1 MDARGAELEEQ
12 TPHHV
17 AMLNPTLLPRPLRR
31 PRPDS
36 PLRLAQASGGHSGIV
51 TLLDH
56 EVFPVN
62 VPSLSRLS
70 LSAGVVAATGFFA
83 LLLTLGSHPLAAQ
96 ESSAEAIQGWIG
108 QLGAEQFAERES
120 ASRSLAAAG
129 PAALG
134 PLAEAARGGDLEVA
148 SRAIDVIRGYLDPPA
163 AAGQGAGEGEGE
175 GPGEETGEQP
185 AADAPVEPFLESSSL
200 EKSSR
205 AVALA
210 LEAERLLE
218 TLAEGPPGP
227 VPQIAATA
235 LEFHQLGMHE
245 AAQDRLQALGAKIND
260 NYLSMA
266 SGKRGLEAV
275 IDTRWKGSPDDL
287 RLLPRLRNLRHVG
300 IHGLKI
306 DAQTLAL
313 LGRLRSLENIQLY
326 GTGVSD
332 EAVAALAARFPN
344 AEIDVRKGGKL
355 GVGGQRI
362 VGPCQITQVVAGSA
376 ADRAG
381 LQIGDVVLSMDGV
394 AVKNFEGLTEY
405 VGRHGPGES
414 IEVEIERAVAGKVP
428 QRFTATVTLD
438 GWD

>member
-1 MDARGAELEEQ
+1 VVGMDARGAEMEERA
-12 TPHHV
+12 PHRV
-17 AMLNPTLLPRPLRR
+17 AMLNPTLLPGPLRR
-31 PRPDS
+31 LRPDS
-36 PLRLAQASGGHSGIV
+36 PLRLAQASGGPSGIV
-51 TLLDH
+51 TVLDH
-56 EVFPVN
+56 EVFPVA
-62 VPSLSRLS
+62 VPSPSRLS
-70 LSAGVVAATGFFA
+70 HSAGVVAATGFFA
-83 LLLTLGSHPLAAQ
+83 LLLTLGSPPVGAE
-96 ESSAEAIQGWIG
+96 ESSTEAIQGWIG

-163 AAGQGAGEGEGE
+163 AAG
-175 GPGEETGEQP
+175 EETGEPQ
-185 AADAPVEPFLESSSL
+185 AGADAPAETSL
-200 EKSSR
+200 ETSAR
-205 AVALA
+205 DVALA

-235 LEFHQLGMHE
+235 LEYHQLGMHE
-245 AAQDRLQALGAKIND
+245 AAQERLQALGAKIND

-275 IDTRWKGSPDDL
+275 IDTRWKGSPEDL

-306 DAQTLAL
+306 DAPTLAL

>member
-1 MDARGAELEEQ
+1 
-12 TPHHV
+12 
-17 AMLNPTLLPRPLRR
+17 MLNPTLLPRPLRR

-36 PLRLAQASGGHSGIV
+36 LLRLAQASGGHSGIV
-51 TLLDH
+51 TVLDH

-70 LSAGVVAATGFFA
+70 LAAGVVAATGFLA
-83 LLLTLGSHPLAAQ
+83 LLLTLGSPPVAAQ
-96 ESSAEAIQGWIG
+96 ESSAEAIQDWIG

-163 AAGQGAGEGEGE
+163 AAGEGAGE

-185 AADAPVEPFLESSSL
+185 AADAPVEPSLESSS
-200 EKSSR
+200 R
-205 AVALA
+205 TVALA

-245 AAQDRLQALGAKIND
+245 AAQDRLQALGAKISD

-275 IDTRWKGSPDDL
+275 IDTRWKGSPEDL

>member
-1 MDARGAELEEQ
+1 M
-12 TPHHV
+12 H
-17 AMLNPTLLPRPLRR
+17 
-31 PRPDS
+31 
-36 PLRLAQASGGHSGIV
+36 
-51 TLLDH
+51 
-56 EVFPVN
+56 

-83 LLLTLGSHPLAAQ
+83 LLLTLGSPPVAAQ

-163 AAGQGAGEGEGE
+163 AAGDGAKKGDGARNGEGEE
-175 GPGEETGEQP
+175 TGEETGEQP
-185 AADAPVEPFLESSSL
+185 AADAPVESSL
-200 EKSSR
+200 ENSSR
-205 AVALA
+205 DVALA

-275 IDTRWKGSPDDL
+275 IDTRWKGSPEDL

>member
-1 MDARGAELEEQ
+1 MNA
-12 TPHHV
+12 
-17 AMLNPTLLPRPLRR
+17 
-31 PRPDS
+31 
-36 PLRLAQASGGHSGIV
+36 
-51 TLLDH
+51 
-56 EVFPVN
+56 
-62 VPSLSRLS
+62 PSLSRLS
-70 LSAGVVAATGFFA
+70 HSAGVVAATGFFA
-83 LLLTLGSHPLAAQ
+83 LLLTLGSPPVAAQ

-108 QLGAEQFAERES
+108 QLGAEQFADRES

-163 AAGQGAGEGEGE
+163 AAGEGAGEGEG
-175 GPGEETGEQP
+175 PGKETGEQP
-185 AADAPVEPFLESSSL
+185 AADAPVEPSLENSSL
-200 EKSSR
+200 ENSSR

-245 AAQDRLQALGAKIND
+245 AAQDRLQALGAKISD

-275 IDTRWKGSPDDL
+275 IDTRWKGSPEDL

>member
-1 MDARGAELEEQ
+1 ME
-12 TPHHV
+12 
-17 AMLNPTLLPRPLRR
+17 
-31 PRPDS
+31 
-36 PLRLAQASGGHSGIV
+36 
-51 TLLDH
+51 
-56 EVFPVN
+56 
-62 VPSLSRLS
+62 PSL
-70 LSAGVVAATGFFA
+70 
-83 LLLTLGSHPLAAQ
+83 
-96 ESSAEAIQGWIG
+96 EN
-108 QLGAEQFAERES
+108 
-120 ASRSLAAAG
+120 
-129 PAALG
+129 
-134 PLAEAARGGDLEVA
+134 
-148 SRAIDVIRGYLDPPA
+148 
-163 AAGQGAGEGEGE
+163 
-175 GPGEETGEQP
+175 
-185 AADAPVEPFLESSSL
+185 
-200 EKSSR
+200 SSR

-245 AAQDRLQALGAKIND
+245 AAQDRLLALGAKIND

-275 IDTRWKGSPDDL
+275 IDTRWKGSPEDL

-428 QRFTATVTLD
+428 QRFTTTVTLD

>member
-1 MDARGAELEEQ
+1 M
-12 TPHHV
+12 H
-17 AMLNPTLLPRPLRR
+17 
-31 PRPDS
+31 
-36 PLRLAQASGGHSGIV
+36 
-51 TLLDH
+51 
-56 EVFPVN
+56 

-83 LLLTLGSHPLAAQ
+83 LLLTLGSPPVAAQ

-108 QLGAEQFAERES
+108 QLGAEQFADRES

-163 AAGQGAGEGEGE
+163 AAGEGAKKGEGEE
-175 GPGEETGEQP
+175 TGEETGEQP
-185 AADAPVEPFLESSSL
+185 AADAPVESSL
-200 EKSSR
+200 ENSSR
-205 AVALA
+205 DVALA

-275 IDTRWKGSPDDL
+275 IDTRWKGSPEDL

>member
-1 MDARGAELEEQ
+1 M
-12 TPHHV
+12 H
-17 AMLNPTLLPRPLRR
+17 
-31 PRPDS
+31 
-36 PLRLAQASGGHSGIV
+36 
-51 TLLDH
+51 
-56 EVFPVN
+56 

-83 LLLTLGSHPLAAQ
+83 LLLTLGSPPVAAQ

-163 AAGQGAGEGEGE
+163 AAGEGAKKGEGEE
-175 GPGEETGEQP
+175 TGEETGEQP
-185 AADAPVEPFLESSSL
+185 AADAPVESSL
-200 EKSSR
+200 ENSSR
-205 AVALA
+205 DVALA

-245 AAQDRLQALGAKIND
+245 AAQDRLLALGAKIND

-275 IDTRWKGSPDDL
+275 IDTRWKGSPEDL

>member
-1 MDARGAELEEQ
+1 
-12 TPHHV
+12 
-17 AMLNPTLLPRPLRR
+17 
-31 PRPDS
+31 
-36 PLRLAQASGGHSGIV
+36 
-51 TLLDH
+51 
-56 EVFPVN
+56 VN

-83 LLLTLGSHPLAAQ
+83 LLLTLGSPPVAAL

-163 AAGQGAGEGEGE
+163 ASGEGAGAGAGA
-175 GPGEETGEQP
+175 GEETGEQP
-185 AADAPVEPFLESSSL
+185 AADAPVEPSLERSSL
-200 EKSSR
+200 ENSSR
-205 AVALA
+205 TVALA

-275 IDTRWKGSPDDL
+275 IDTRWKGSPEDL

>member
-1 MDARGAELEEQ
+1 MNA
-12 TPHHV
+12 
-17 AMLNPTLLPRPLRR
+17 
-31 PRPDS
+31 
-36 PLRLAQASGGHSGIV
+36 
-51 TLLDH
+51 
-56 EVFPVN
+56 
-62 VPSLSRLS
+62 PSLSRLS
-70 LSAGVVAATGFFA
+70 HSAGVVAATGFFA
-83 LLLTLGSHPLAAQ
+83 LLLTLGSPPVAAQ

-134 PLAEAARGGDLEVA
+134 PLAEAARGEDLEVA

-163 AAGQGAGEGEGE
+163 GAGEGAKKGEGE
-175 GPGEETGEQP
+175 GTGEETGEQP
-185 AADAPVEPFLESSSL
+185 AGDAPVEPSLESSF
-200 EKSSR
+200 R
-205 AVALA
+205 DVALA

-275 IDTRWKGSPDDL
+275 IDTRWKGSPEDL

-306 DAQTLAL
+306 DSQTLAL

-414 IEVEIERAVAGKVP
+414 IEVEVERAVAGKVP

>member
-1 MDARGAELEEQ
+1 MDARGAEMEEWA
-12 TPHHV
+12 PHRV
-17 AMLNPTLLPRPLRR
+17 AMLNPTLLPGPLRR
-31 PRPDS
+31 LRPDS
-36 PLRLAQASGGHSGIV
+36 PLRLAQASGGLSGIV
-51 TLLDH
+51 TVLDH
-56 EVFPVN
+56 EVFPVA
-62 VPSLSRLS
+62 VPSPSRLS
-70 LSAGVVAATGFFA
+70 QSAGVIAAIGFFA
-83 LLLTLGSHPLAAQ
+83 LLLTLGSRPVGAE
-96 ESSAEAIQGWIG
+96 ESSDEAIQGWIG

-163 AAGQGAGEGEGE
+163 ATVEGAGDGEGE
-175 GPGEETGEQP
+175 GEETGEQP
-185 AADAPVEPFLESSSL
+185 AADAPVEPSL
-200 EKSSR
+200 GSSSR

-245 AAQDRLQALGAKIND
+245 AAQERLQSLGAKIND

-275 IDTRWKGSPDDL
+275 IDTRWKGSPEDL

-306 DAQTLAL
+306 DAQTIAL

>member
-1 MDARGAELEEQ
+1 MDAREAELEEQ

-70 LSAGVVAATGFFA
+70 LSAGGVAATGFFA
-83 LLLTLGSHPLAAQ
+83 LLLTLGSPTVAAQ

-163 AAGQGAGEGEGE
+163 AAGDGAGEEAGA
-175 GPGEETGEQP
+175 GEQP
-185 AADAPVEPFLESSSL
+185 AADAPVEPSLENSSL
-200 EKSSR
+200 ESSSR

-275 IDTRWKGSPDDL
+275 IDTRWKGSPEDL

>member
-1 MDARGAELEEQ
+1 MEERA
-12 TPHHV
+12 PHRV
-17 AMLNPTLLPRPLRR
+17 AMLNPTLLPGPLRR
-31 PRPDS
+31 LRPDS
-36 PLRLAQASGGHSGIV
+36 PLRLAQASGGPSGIV
-51 TLLDH
+51 TVLDH
-56 EVFPVN
+56 EVFPVA
-62 VPSLSRLS
+62 VPSPSRLS
-70 LSAGVVAATGFFA
+70 HSAGVVAATGFFA
-83 LLLTLGSHPLAAQ
+83 LLLTLGSPPVGAE

-163 AAGQGAGEGEGE
+163 AAG
-175 GPGEETGEQP
+175 EETGEPQ
-185 AADAPVEPFLESSSL
+185 AGADAPAETSL
-200 EKSSR
+200 ETSAR
-205 AVALA
+205 DVALA

-227 VPQIAATA
+227 VAQIAATA
-235 LEFHQLGMHE
+235 LEYHQLGMHE
-245 AAQDRLQALGAKIND
+245 AAQERLQALGAKIND

-275 IDTRWKGSPDDL
+275 IDTRWKGSPEDL

-306 DAQTLAL
+306 DAPTLAL

-394 AVKNFEGLTEY
+394 AVKNFEGQTEY

-414 IEVEIERAVAGKVP
+414 IEVENERAVAGKVP

>member
-1 MDARGAELEEQ
+1 MQLSLIVAYARNRIIGRDNTLPWKLPSDLAHFKRTTLGCPILMGRKTWDSLGRPLPGRRNIVLTRDATKALNGAEC
-12 TPHHV
+12 
-17 AMLNPTLLPRPLRR
+17 
-31 PRPDS
+31 
-36 PLRLAQASGGHSGIV
+36 
-51 TLLDH
+51 
-56 EVFPVN
+56 F
-62 VPSLSRLS
+62 
-70 LSAGVVAATGFFA
+70 
-83 LLLTLGSHPLAAQ
+83 
-96 ESSAEAIQGWIG
+96 
-108 QLGAEQFAERES
+108 
-120 ASRSLAAAG
+120 
-129 PAALG
+129 
-134 PLAEAARGGDLEVA
+134 
-148 SRAIDVIRGYLDPPA
+148 
-163 AAGQGAGEGEGE
+163 
-175 GPGEETGEQP
+175 
-185 AADAPVEPFLESSSL
+185 SSL
-200 EKSSR
+200 
-205 AVALA
+205 ALA

-245 AAQDRLQALGAKIND
+245 AAQDRLQALGSKIND

-275 IDTRWKGSPDDL
+275 IDTRWKGSPEDL

>member
-1 MDARGAELEEQ
+1 
-12 TPHHV
+12 V
-17 AMLNPTLLPRPLRR
+17 
-31 PRPDS
+31 
-36 PLRLAQASGGHSGIV
+36 
-51 TLLDH
+51 LDH
-56 EVFPVN
+56 EVFPVA
-62 VPSLSRLS
+62 VPSPSRLS
-70 LSAGVVAATGFFA
+70 HSAGVVAATGFFA
-83 LLLTLGSHPLAAQ
+83 LLLALGSPPVGGE
-96 ESSAEAIQGWIG
+96 ESSAEAIHGWIG

-163 AAGQGAGEGEGE
+163 AAG
-175 GPGEETGEQP
+175 EETGEPQ
-185 AADAPVEPFLESSSL
+185 AGADAPAETSL
-200 EKSSR
+200 ETSAR
-205 AVALA
+205 DVALA

-235 LEFHQLGMHE
+235 LEYHQLGMHE
-245 AAQDRLQALGAKIND
+245 AAQERLQALGAKIND

-275 IDTRWKGSPDDL
+275 IDTRWEESPEDL

-306 DAQTLAL
+306 DAPTLAL

>member
-1 MDARGAELEEQ
+1 MNA
-12 TPHHV
+12 
-17 AMLNPTLLPRPLRR
+17 
-31 PRPDS
+31 
-36 PLRLAQASGGHSGIV
+36 
-51 TLLDH
+51 
-56 EVFPVN
+56 
-62 VPSLSRLS
+62 PSLSRLS
-70 LSAGVVAATGFFA
+70 HSAGVVAATGFFA
-83 LLLTLGSHPLAAQ
+83 LLLTLGSPPVAAQ

-108 QLGAEQFAERES
+108 QLGAEQFADRES

-163 AAGQGAGEGEGE
+163 AAGEGAGEGEGDGEGE
-175 GPGEETGEQP
+175 GPGKETGEQP
-185 AADAPVEPFLESSSL
+185 AADAPVEPSLESSSL
-200 EKSSR
+200 ENSSR

-245 AAQDRLQALGAKIND
+245 AAQDRLQALGAKISD

-275 IDTRWKGSPDDL
+275 IDTRWKGSPEDL

>member
-1 MDARGAELEEQ
+1 M
-12 TPHHV
+12 H
-17 AMLNPTLLPRPLRR
+17 
-31 PRPDS
+31 
-36 PLRLAQASGGHSGIV
+36 
-51 TLLDH
+51 
-56 EVFPVN
+56 

-83 LLLTLGSHPLAAQ
+83 LLLTLGSPPVAAQ

-108 QLGAEQFAERES
+108 QLGAEQFADRES

-163 AAGQGAGEGEGE
+163 AAGEGAKKGEGEE
-175 GPGEETGEQP
+175 TGEETGEQP
-185 AADAPVEPFLESSSL
+185 AADAPVESSL
-200 EKSSR
+200 ENSSR
-205 AVALA
+205 DVALA

-275 IDTRWKGSPDDL
+275 IDTRWKGSPEDL

-414 IEVEIERAVAGKVP
+414 IEVEVERAVAGKVP

>member
-1 MDARGAELEEQ
+1 M
-12 TPHHV
+12 
-17 AMLNPTLLPRPLRR
+17 
-31 PRPDS
+31 
-36 PLRLAQASGGHSGIV
+36 
-51 TLLDH
+51 LLDH

-62 VPSLSRLS
+62 APSLSRLS
-70 LSAGVVAATGFFA
+70 HSAGVVAATGFFA
-83 LLLTLGSHPLAAQ
+83 LLLTLGSPPVAAQ

-108 QLGAEQFAERES
+108 QLGAEQFADRES

-163 AAGQGAGEGEGE
+163 AAGEGAGEGEG
-175 GPGEETGEQP
+175 PGKETGEQP
-185 AADAPVEPFLESSSL
+185 AADAPVEPSLENSSL
-200 EKSSR
+200 ENSSLENSSR

-245 AAQDRLQALGAKIND
+245 AAQDRLQALGAKISD

-275 IDTRWKGSPDDL
+275 IDTRWKGSPEDL

>member
-1 MDARGAELEEQ
+1 MNA
-12 TPHHV
+12 
-17 AMLNPTLLPRPLRR
+17 
-31 PRPDS
+31 
-36 PLRLAQASGGHSGIV
+36 
-51 TLLDH
+51 
-56 EVFPVN
+56 
-62 VPSLSRLS
+62 PSLSRLS
-70 LSAGVVAATGFFA
+70 HSAGVVAATGFFA
-83 LLLTLGSHPLAAQ
+83 LLLTLGSPPVAAQ

-108 QLGAEQFAERES
+108 QLGAEQFADRES

-163 AAGQGAGEGEGE
+163 AAGEGAGEGEG
-175 GPGEETGEQP
+175 PGKETGEQP
-185 AADAPVEPFLESSSL
+185 AADAPVEPSL
-200 EKSSR
+200 ENSSR
-205 AVALA
+205 TVALA

-245 AAQDRLQALGAKIND
+245 AAQDRLQALGAKISD

-275 IDTRWKGSPDDL
+275 IDTRWKGSPEDL

>member
-1 MDARGAELEEQ
+1 MNA
-12 TPHHV
+12 
-17 AMLNPTLLPRPLRR
+17 
-31 PRPDS
+31 
-36 PLRLAQASGGHSGIV
+36 
-51 TLLDH
+51 
-56 EVFPVN
+56 
-62 VPSLSRLS
+62 PSLSRLS
-70 LSAGVVAATGFFA
+70 NSAGVVAATGFFA
-83 LLLTLGSHPLAAQ
+83 LLLTLGSPPVAAQ

-108 QLGAEQFAERES
+108 QLGAEQFADRES

-163 AAGQGAGEGEGE
+163 AAGEGAGEGEG
-175 GPGEETGEQP
+175 PGKETGEQP
-185 AADAPVEPFLESSSL
+185 AADAPVEPSLESSSL
-200 EKSSR
+200 ENSSR

-275 IDTRWKGSPDDL
+275 IDTRWKGSPEDL

>member
-1 MDARGAELEEQ
+1 MNA
-12 TPHHV
+12 
-17 AMLNPTLLPRPLRR
+17 
-31 PRPDS
+31 
-36 PLRLAQASGGHSGIV
+36 
-51 TLLDH
+51 
-56 EVFPVN
+56 
-62 VPSLSRLS
+62 PSLSRLS

-83 LLLTLGSHPLAAQ
+83 LLLTLGSPPVAAQ

-163 AAGQGAGEGEGE
+163 AAGEGAKKGEGEE
-175 GPGEETGEQP
+175 TGEETGEQP
-185 AADAPVEPFLESSSL
+185 AADAPVESSL
-200 EKSSR
+200 ENSSR
-205 AVALA
+205 DVALA

-275 IDTRWKGSPDDL
+275 IDTRWKGSPEDL

>member
-1 MDARGAELEEQ
+1 M
-12 TPHHV
+12 
-17 AMLNPTLLPRPLRR
+17 
-31 PRPDS
+31 
-36 PLRLAQASGGHSGIV
+36 
-51 TLLDH
+51 
-56 EVFPVN
+56 N
-62 VPSLSRLS
+62 VSALSRLS
-70 LSAGVVAATGFFA
+70 RSAGVVAATGFFA
-83 LLLTLGSHPLAAQ
+83 LLLTLGSPPVGAQ

-163 AAGQGAGEGEGE
+163 ATGEGAGEGEGT
-175 GPGEETGEQP
+175 GEETGEQP
-185 AADAPVEPFLESSSL
+185 AANAPVELSLES
-200 EKSSR
+200 SSR

-245 AAQDRLQALGAKIND
+245 AAQDRLLALGAKIND

-275 IDTRWKGSPDDL
+275 IDTRWKGSPEDL

-428 QRFTATVTLD
+428 QRFTTTVTLD

>member
-1 MDARGAELEEQ
+1 MNA
-12 TPHHV
+12 
-17 AMLNPTLLPRPLRR
+17 
-31 PRPDS
+31 
-36 PLRLAQASGGHSGIV
+36 
-51 TLLDH
+51 
-56 EVFPVN
+56 
-62 VPSLSRLS
+62 PSLSRLS
-70 LSAGVVAATGFFA
+70 HSAGVVAATGFFA
-83 LLLTLGSHPLAAQ
+83 LLLTLGSPPVAAQ

-108 QLGAEQFAERES
+108 QLGAEQFADRES

-163 AAGQGAGEGEGE
+163 GAGAGEGAGKGE
-175 GPGEETGEQP
+175 GTGEDTGEQP
-185 AADAPVEPFLESSSL
+185 AGDAPVEPSLESSFRDVS
-200 EKSSR
+200 
-205 AVALA
+205 LA

-275 IDTRWKGSPDDL
+275 IDTRWKGSPEDL

>member
-1 MDARGAELEEQ
+1 M
-12 TPHHV
+12 
-17 AMLNPTLLPRPLRR
+17 
-31 PRPDS
+31 
-36 PLRLAQASGGHSGIV
+36 
-51 TLLDH
+51 
-56 EVFPVN
+56 
-62 VPSLSRLS
+62 
-70 LSAGVVAATGFFA
+70 
-83 LLLTLGSHPLAAQ
+83 
-96 ESSAEAIQGWIG
+96 
-108 QLGAEQFAERES
+108 
-120 ASRSLAAAG
+120 
-129 PAALG
+129 
-134 PLAEAARGGDLEVA
+134 
-148 SRAIDVIRGYLDPPA
+148 
-163 AAGQGAGEGEGE
+163 
-175 GPGEETGEQP
+175 
-185 AADAPVEPFLESSSL
+185 
-200 EKSSR
+200 
-205 AVALA
+205 ALA

-275 IDTRWKGSPDDL
+275 IDTRWKGSPEDL

>member
-12 TPHHV
+12 TPHQV

-83 LLLTLGSHPLAAQ
+83 LLLTLGSPPVAAQ

-163 AAGQGAGEGEGE
+163 ASGEGEGHVA
-175 GPGEETGEQP
+175 GEETGEQP
-185 AADAPVEPFLESSSL
+185 AADAPVEPSLERSSL
-200 EKSSR
+200 ENSSKT
-205 AVALA
+205 VALA

-275 IDTRWKGSPDDL
+275 IDTRWKGSPEDL

>member
-36 PLRLAQASGGHSGIV
+36 LLRLAQASGGHSAIF

-83 LLLTLGSHPLAAQ
+83 LLLTLGSPPVAAQ

-163 AAGQGAGEGEGE
+163 AEGEGVRH
-175 GPGEETGEQP
+175 GEETGEQP
-185 AADAPVEPFLESSSL
+185 AADAAVEPSL
-200 EKSSR
+200 ETSSR
-205 AVALA
+205 DVALA

-245 AAQDRLQALGAKIND
+245 AAQDRLQSLGAKIND

-275 IDTRWKGSPDDL
+275 IDTRWKGSSEDL

>member
-1 MDARGAELEEQ
+1 M
-12 TPHHV
+12 
-17 AMLNPTLLPRPLRR
+17 
-31 PRPDS
+31 
-36 PLRLAQASGGHSGIV
+36 
-51 TLLDH
+51 
-56 EVFPVN
+56 N
-62 VPSLSRLS
+62 VPALSRLS
-70 LSAGVVAATGFFA
+70 HSAGVVAATGFFA
-83 LLLTLGSHPLAAQ
+83 LLLTLGSPPVAAQ

-108 QLGAEQFAERES
+108 QLGAEQFADRES

-163 AAGQGAGEGEGE
+163 AAGEGAGEGEG
-175 GPGEETGEQP
+175 PGKETGEQP
-185 AADAPVEPFLESSSL
+185 AADAPVEPSLENSSL
-200 EKSSR
+200 ENSSR

-245 AAQDRLQALGAKIND
+245 AAQDRLQALGAKISD

-275 IDTRWKGSPDDL
+275 IDTRWKGSPEDL

>member
-1 MDARGAELEEQ
+1 
-12 TPHHV
+12 V
-17 AMLNPTLLPRPLRR
+17 
-31 PRPDS
+31 
-36 PLRLAQASGGHSGIV
+36 
-51 TLLDH
+51 LDH
-56 EVFPVN
+56 EVFPVH

-83 LLLTLGSHPLAAQ
+83 LLLTLGSPPVAAQ

-163 AAGQGAGEGEGE
+163 AAGEGAKKGEGEE
-175 GPGEETGEQP
+175 TGEETGEQP
-185 AADAPVEPFLESSSL
+185 AADAPVESSL
-200 EKSSR
+200 ENSSR
-205 AVALA
+205 DVALA

-275 IDTRWKGSPDDL
+275 IDTRWKGSPEDL